1 MSSPADSAAYP
12 SARMAPAPDPPTAPA
27 SDEVPARVVPRRG
40 VVAVAWT
47 NFTENFFSTVFVGI
61 IVGVAMFGLGVVNDN
76 LNARFTAIDNRF
88 ADIDDRF
95 AAVDARFNK
104 LEENQ
109 QEIAV
114 TLATLIAEFAA
125 FEEDVDARFAA
136 VDARFNRLEENQ
148 LEMALTLARV
158 VALLEARGDAEP
170 APAGHAPAAQSIA
183 ASSPGQP

>member
-1 MSSPADSAAYP
+1 MLMYSLATGCQRCAFGPAVRSPDPNEVPVSSPADSAAYP
-12 SARMAPAPDPPTAPA
+12 PARMAPAPDPPPTAPA
-27 SDEVPARVVPRRG
+27 SDEAPARVAPRRG

-88 ADIDDRF
+88 ADIDARF

-104 LEENQ
+104 LEDD
-109 QEIAV
+109 I
-114 TLATLIAEFAA
+114 
-125 FEEDVDARFAA
+125 DARFIRLEGEI
-136 VDARFNRLEENQ
+136 DARFTKLEENQ
-148 LEMALTLARV
+148 LEMALTLTRV

-170 APAGHAPAAQSIA
+170 APVGH
-183 ASSPGQP
+183 

>member
-12 SARMAPAPDPPTAPA
+12 SARMAPAPDPPPTALA
-27 SDEVPARVVPRRG
+27 SDEVPARVAPRRG

-76 LNARFTAIDNRF
+76 INEEFAEID
-88 ADIDDRF
+88 ARF

-104 LEENQ
+104 LEDD
-109 QEIAV
+109 I
-114 TLATLIAEFAA
+114 
-125 FEEDVDARFAA
+125 DARFAA
-136 VDARFNRLEENQ
+136 VDARFNKLEDDIDARFIRLEGEIDARFTKLEENQ

-158 VALLEARGDAEP
+158 VTLLEARGDAEP
-170 APAGHAPAAQSIA
+170 APAGH
-183 ASSPGQP
+183 

>member
-12 SARMAPAPDPPTAPA
+12 PARMAPAPDRPPTAPA
-27 SDEVPARVVPRRG
+27 SDEVPARVAPRRG

-76 LNARFTAIDNRF
+76 INEEF
-88 ADIDDRF
+88 ADIDARF

-104 LEENQ
+104 LEDD
-109 QEIAV
+109 I
-114 TLATLIAEFAA
+114 
-125 FEEDVDARFAA
+125 DARFAA
-136 VDARFNRLEENQ
+136 VDARFNKLEDDIDARFIRLEGEIDARFTKLEENQ

-158 VALLEARGDAEP
+158 VTLLEARGDAEP
-170 APAGHAPAAQSIA
+170 APVGH
-183 ASSPGQP
+183 

>member
-12 SARMAPAPDPPTAPA
+12 SARMAPAPDPPSTAPA
-27 SDEVPARVVPRRG
+27 SDEAPARVAPRRG

-47 NFTENFFSTVFVGI
+47 NFTENFFSTVFVGV

-76 LNARFTAIDNRF
+76 INEEF
-88 ADIDDRF
+88 ADIDARF
-95 AAVDARFNK
+95 AAVDARLDK

-125 FEEDVDARFAA
+125 FEEDVDARFTA

-158 VALLEARGDAEP
+158 VTLLEARSDAEP
-170 APAGHAPAAQSIA
+170 APAGHVPAAQSNA
-183 ASSPGQP
+183 ASSPGRP

>member
-12 SARMAPAPDPPTAPA
+12 SARMAPASDPPSTAPA
-27 SDEVPARVVPRRG
+27 SDEAPARVAPRRG

-47 NFTENFFSTVFVGI
+47 NFTENFFSIVFVGI
-61 IVGVAMFGLGVVNDN
+61 IVGVALFGLGVVNDN
-76 LNARFTAIDNRF
+76 INEEF
-88 ADIDDRF
+88 ADIDARF
-95 AAVDARFNK
+95 AAVDARLDK

-170 APAGHAPAAQSIA
+170 APAGHAPAAQSNA
-183 ASSPGQP
+183 ASSPGRP